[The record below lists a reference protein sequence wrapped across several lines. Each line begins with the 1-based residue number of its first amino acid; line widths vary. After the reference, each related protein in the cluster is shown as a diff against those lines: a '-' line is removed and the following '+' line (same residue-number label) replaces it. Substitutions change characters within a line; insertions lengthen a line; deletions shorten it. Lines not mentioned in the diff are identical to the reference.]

1 MLYLIYLLIYL
12 FYFIVYN
19 YRMGRKSKELDQQLI
34 EKLKKYNT
42 SAEDISIKR
51 YAQNISKL
59 YRDLD
64 VEDKEYKPD
73 VFFKPDDI
81 FDALDKMELS
91 NSTYKNKLSS
101 IITFLL
107 ASGVDKKIVGRY
119 QDRLYKYSS
128 NIDRE
133 NKKMEWN
140 EKDAKNKMSIKD
152 MKELIMK
159 KEKELPSSPESYED
173 IYKWMLVVSALTQI
187 TVAFRNE
194 LADVELYTP
203 LEYSKIKKED
213 DVNYIVITPKALKV
227 YINKYK
233 TKKSKGGEDIHFDI
247 TDPVLIKLYI
257 RYYKILKS
265 MFPDNHFMLFKK
277 DGEQM
282 TRNDYTILLNDSF
295 KPKKISSSL
304 IRKIVLSELY
314 PVDKI
319 RERAYEMGN
328 TPSIQLTYYAKS

>member
-1 MLYLIYLLIYL
+1 
-12 FYFIVYN
+12 
-19 YRMGRKSKELDQQLI
+19 MGRKSKDLDEKLI

-81 FDALDKMELS
+81 FDALDKMDLS

-140 EKDAKNKMSIKD
+140 EKDAKNKMSVKEMKD
-152 MKELIMK
+152 LIMK
-159 KEKELPSSPESYED
+159 KEKDLPKTIESYDD
-173 IYKWMLVVSALTQI
+173 IYKWMLVVSCLTQV

-194 LADVELYTP
+194 LADVELYTGA
-203 LEYSKIKKED
+203 EYSKIKKED
-213 DVNYIVITPKALKV
+213 DVNYIVITPKALKI

-233 TKKSKGGEDIHFDI
+233 TKKSKGGADIHFDI
-247 TDPVLIKLYI
+247 TDPFLVKLYT
-257 RYYKILKS
+257 RYYKMLKS

-277 DGEQM
+277 DGAQM
-282 TRNDYTILLNDSF
+282 TRNDYTRLLNDCF

-304 IRKIVLSELY
+304 IRKVVLSELY
-314 PVDKI
+314 PVKEMK
-319 RERAYEMGN
+319 ERAYEMGN
-328 TPSIQLTYYAKS
+328 SIAIATKYYAKS